1 MVGSKPDL
9 NPPPRRE
16 RASVGFAAHNLNQI
30 LYQMSH
36 SIILEVCV
44 DSVESARAAVE
55 GGADR
60 LEICGSLATGGG
72 VTPSYGLVKSI
83 IKTFPTIPTMESHD
97 MPIFLRSPK
106 SYHR

>member
-44 DSVESARAAVE
+44 DSVESARAYHPIFHQVQLKSQLVLELWKEVQTVSRFVAVW
-55 GGADR
+55 R
-60 LEICGSLATGGG
+60 LEG
-72 VTPSYGLVKSI
+72 
-83 IKTFPTIPTMESHD
+83 E
-97 MPIFLRSPK
+97 
-106 SYHR
+106 